1 MYPDVVICIA
11 IPALNF
17 VPVRYIG
24 IARSTISIITRG
36 LRKNTMAT
44 SRRALVLCAFVL
56 QLLMVG
62 ATASPLA
69 DSTNP
74 LGDASKMN
82 ADLVERLAEVDDPT
96 VLPVIFQLESPLTP
110 NDKAFIQQLGLDL
123 LGEAPLIDGGLV
135 EGAAIDVRRMS
146 TWDRVEFMELDK
158 PLEFFYLPSDWGGQP
173 QPGIMMHETTHVVRA
188 TDAWDRVI
196 VTPSG
201 EILREVDLSFT
212 EWDGDGTAIVDLD
225 TGVDAGHPD
234 YDYLEPWTGE
244 KTLYSAK
251 WTPADNEWVETRN
264 SDTSSGHGTHVGGT
278 IAGNGDA
285 SAGRR
290 AGVAKGGQLI
300 ALGAGDGASIFAG
313 VQGLEWTH
321 AHSIP
326 GQNPHHIRVVSNSWG
341 SDGDYNPEGA
351 IAQLTDRL
359 TYENGV
365 AVIFAA
371 SNSGGSG
378 AECSGDL
385 RTNVYANTPS
395 AISVAALTHDGTQV
409 TSFSSRGCMNQQH
422 TWPDVGAPGRDI
434 WATAPRGTAIDAS
447 TRTQGDLY
455 YMSISGTSMATP
467 HVGGMAGI
475 LLDVA
480 PSLSVAD
487 YHRDDHDFG
496 DSLVGGDGTAAYRQF
511 EDWNE
516 RNSSRVHEV
525 ELILELTARY
535 EGMDNACESGNDE
548 DGCNDIPEECY
559 RSSTGQC
566 HDWRIGHGLTDVDAA
581 VALART
587 LQLMRDQD
595 GDGLVDHPEY
605 NVWDAFDIYE
615 GMMTTATIP
624 ANTDRVRHAWKGD
637 WNHFN
642 NGQTGAVY
650 YTEDSHYVWI
660 PNGTTRLEATFAA
673 SEVDIDTGQA
683 GALQLSID
691 LGEDGSN
698 DAQGQGNRLADSW
711 YYDLPVDE
719 SSWGKWA
726 HFDVS
731 GTAVTLWGFLGDIEF
746 FESRIPYTVDVMLTM
761 DLTQPVN
768 IEFEQRPDFY
778 SDLNP
783 TTPSDEY
790 EDSMDGMLTFTR
802 KAYDQAAVVSA
813 IAPKTT
819 TEVSSESGFFSR
831 MAGVIADH
839 PLAVLIALV
848 MLIGAAGTVGYNVR
862 LQTEEDVEEAVLLDE
877 TED

>member
-1 MYPDVVICIA
+1 MVVSNKKLVGNLFFAIA
-11 IPALNF
+11 PK
-17 VPVRYIG
+17 
-24 IARSTISIITRG
+24 TISIITPRRG
-36 LRKNTMAT
+36 NSVMAT
-44 SRRALVLCAFVL
+44 PRRALFLSALVL

-62 ATASPLA
+62 AAASPLA
-69 DSTNP
+69 DGINP

-82 ADLVERLAEVDDPT
+82 NDLVERLAEADDAT
-96 VLPVIFQLESPLTP
+96 TLPVIFQLHSPVTQS
-110 NDKAFIQQLGLDL
+110 DEAYMKDLGLEV
-123 LGEAPLIDGGLV
+123 LGHAALIDGGLV
-135 EGAAIDVRRMS
+135 EGAAVDVRRLS
-146 TWDRVEFMELDK
+146 SWERVEYLELDK
-158 PLEFFYLPSDWGGQP
+158 PLEFFYLPSEWGGQP
-173 QPGIMMHETTHVVRA
+173 NPGIMMHETTHVVRA

-196 VTPSG
+196 VAPSG
-201 EILREVDLSFT
+201 EILRETDLSFT

-251 WTPADNEWVETRN
+251 WTPADNDWVETRN

-321 AHSIP
+321 AHSVP
-326 GQNPHHIRVVSNSWG
+326 GQNPYHIRVVSNSWG
-341 SDGDYNPEGA
+341 SDGDYNPDGA
-351 IAQLTDRL
+351 ITQLTDRL

-378 AECSGDL
+378 GECSGDL

-395 AISVAALTHDGTQV
+395 AISVAALTHDGTAV

-475 LLDVA
+475 LIDVA
-480 PSLSVAD
+480 PSLGVAD

-496 DSLVGGDGTAAYRQF
+496 DSLVGGDGTAAYGQF
-511 EDWNE
+511 EDWDE
-516 RNSSRVHEV
+516 RNNSRVHEV

-535 EGMDNACESGNDE
+535 EGMANSCE
-548 DGCNDIPEECY
+548 DGNGDDSCNDIPEECY

-595 GDGLVDHPEY
+595 ADGIVDHPEY
-605 NVWDAFDIYE
+605 TVFDAFDIYE
-615 GMMTTATIP
+615 SMMTTVSIP
-624 ANTDRVRHAWKGD
+624 TNTDRIRHAWKGD

-660 PNGTTRLEATFAA
+660 PNGTVRLEATFSAT
-673 SEVDIDTGQA
+673 EVDLDTGQA
-683 GALQLSID
+683 GALQLAID
-691 LGEDGSN
+691 LGEDGSD

-719 SSWGKWA
+719 SAWGKWA

-731 GTAVTLWGFLGDIEF
+731 GSAVTLWGFLNDIEF

-761 DLTQPVN
+761 DLSQPVN
-768 IEFEQRPDFY
+768 VEYEQRPDFY

-790 EDSMDGMLTFTR
+790 DESMDGMLTFTR
-802 KAYDQAAVVSA
+802 PAYDQATVVSL
-813 IAPKTT
+813 IRPKSMSDGT
-819 TEVSSESGFFSR
+819 SSSDGFFSTL
-831 MAGVIADH
+831 GEIIADH
-839 PLAVLIALV
+839 PFAVIFSLL
-848 MLIGAAGTVGYNVR
+848 MLIGAAGTVGYAVR
-862 LQTEEDVEEAVLLDE
+862 LQTEDDIEDAVLVAEL
-877 TED
+877 EDKS

>member
-1 MYPDVVICIA
+1 MVVSKDELVGNLFLA
-11 IPALNF
+11 
-17 VPVRYIG
+17 
-24 IARSTISIITRG
+24 IARKTISIITPRRG
-36 LRKNTMAT
+36 ISVMAT
-44 SRRALVLCAFVL
+44 HRRALFLSALVL

-62 ATASPLA
+62 AAASPLA
-69 DSTNP
+69 DDINP

-82 ADLVERLAEVDDPT
+82 TDLVERLAEVDDAT
-96 VLPVIFQLESPLTP
+96 TLPVIFQLHSPVT
-110 NDKAFIQQLGLDL
+110 DSDEAYMKDLGLEV
-123 LGEAPLIDGGLV
+123 LGHAALIDGGLV
-135 EGAAIDVRRMS
+135 EGAAVDVRRLS
-146 TWDRVEFMELDK
+146 SWERVEYLELDK
-158 PLEFFYLPSDWGGQP
+158 PLEFFYLPSEWGGQP
-173 QPGIMMHETTHVVRA
+173 NPGIMMHETTHVVRA

-201 EILREVDLSFT
+201 EILRETDLSFT

-251 WTPADNEWVETRN
+251 WTPADNDWVETRN

-321 AHSIP
+321 AHSVP
-326 GQNPHHIRVVSNSWG
+326 GQNPYHIRVVSNSWG
-341 SDGDYNPEGA
+341 SDGDYNPDGA
-351 IAQLTDRL
+351 ITQLTDRL

-378 AECSGDL
+378 GECSGDL

-395 AISVAALTHDGTQV
+395 AISVAALTHDGTAV

-475 LLDVA
+475 LIDVA
-480 PSLSVAD
+480 PSLGVAD

-496 DSLVGGDGTAAYRQF
+496 DSLVGGDGTAAYGQF
-511 EDWNE
+511 EDWDE
-516 RNSSRVHEV
+516 RNNSRVHEV

-535 EGMDNACESGNDE
+535 EGMANSCE
-548 DGCNDIPEECY
+548 DGNGDDSCNDVPEECY

-595 GDGLVDHPEY
+595 ADGIVDHPEY
-605 NVWDAFDIYE
+605 TVFDAFDIYE
-615 GMMTTATIP
+615 SMMTTVSIP
-624 ANTDRVRHAWKGD
+624 TNTDRIRHAWKGD

-642 NGQTGAVY
+642 NGATGAVY

-660 PNGTTRLEATFAA
+660 PNGTVRLEATFSAT
-673 SEVDIDTGQA
+673 EVDLDTGQA
-683 GALQLSID
+683 GALQLAID
-691 LGEDGSN
+691 LGEDGSD

-719 SSWGKWA
+719 SAWGKWA

-731 GTAVTLWGFLGDIEF
+731 GSAVTLWGFLNDPEF

-761 DLTQPVN
+761 DLSQPVN
-768 IEFEQRPDFY
+768 VQFEQRPDFY

-790 EDSMDGMLTFTR
+790 DESMDGMLTFTR
-802 KAYDQAAVVSA
+802 PAYDQATVVSL
-813 IAPKTT
+813 IQPKSTGGGT
-819 TEVSSESGFFSR
+819 SSNDGFFSTL
-831 MAGVIADH
+831 GGIIADH
-839 PLAVLIALV
+839 PFAVIFSLL
-848 MLIGAAGTVGYNVR
+848 MLIGAAGTAGYAVR
-862 LQTEEDVEEAVLLDE
+862 LRTEDDIEDGVLVAELDE
-877 TED
+877 VKR

>member
-1 MYPDVVICIA
+1 M
-11 IPALNF
+11 
-17 VPVRYIG
+17 G
-24 IARSTISIITRG
+24 TR
-36 LRKNTMAT
+36 
-44 SRRALVLCAFVL
+44 RRAMVLTAFFL

-69 DSTNP
+69 DATNP
-74 LGDASKMN
+74 MGDASKMN
-82 ADLVERLAEVDDPT
+82 TDLVERLDEVDDAA
-96 VLPVIFQLESPLTP
+96 VLPVIFQLHSPVTS
-110 NDKAFIQQLGLDL
+110 NDLAFMRNLGLDV
-123 LGEAPLIDGGLV
+123 LGDAPRIDGGLV
-135 EGAAIDVRRMS
+135 EGKAIDVRRMS
-146 TWDRVEFMELDK
+146 TWDRVEYLELDK

-173 QPGIMMHETTHVVRA
+173 DPGIMMHETTHIVGA

-196 VTPSG
+196 VAPSG
-201 EILREVDLSFT
+201 EILREVDLSFS

-313 VQGLEWTH
+313 VQGLEWTY

-351 IAQLTDRL
+351 IAQLTDQL
-359 TYENGV
+359 TYDNGV

-378 AECSGDL
+378 AECSGGL

-395 AISVAALTHDGTQV
+395 AISVAALTHDGTAV

-480 PSLSVAD
+480 PSLGVAD

-496 DSLVGGDGTAAYRQF
+496 DSLVGGEGTAAYSQF
-511 EDWNE
+511 EDWDT
-516 RNSSRVHEV
+516 RNNSRVHEV

-535 EGMDNACESGNDE
+535 EGMENSCESGNDE
-548 DGCNDIPEECY
+548 DGCNDIPETCY
-559 RSSTGQC
+559 RSATGAC

-605 NVWDAFDIYE
+605 NVWDAYEIYE
-615 GMMTTATIP
+615 SMMTTATIP
-624 ANTDRVRHAWKGD
+624 TNTDRIRHAWKGD

-642 NGQTGAVY
+642 NGQTGALY

-673 SEVDIDTGQA
+673 SEFDGDTGQA
-683 GALQLSID
+683 GALQLAID
-691 LGEDGSN
+691 LGDDGSN
-698 DAQGQGNRLADSW
+698 DAQGEGNRLADSW
-711 YYDLPVDE
+711 YYDIEVDA
-719 SSWGKWA
+719 SAWGQWA

-731 GTAVTLWGFLGDIEF
+731 GTAVTLWGFLSDIEF
-746 FESRIPYTVDVMLTM
+746 FESRVPYTVDVVLTL
-761 DLTQPVN
+761 DLSQPVDVQ
-768 IEFEQRPDFY
+768 FEQRPDFY

-790 EDSMDGMLTFTR
+790 EEDMDGMLTFTR
-802 KAYDQAAVVSA
+802 PAYDQATVVSLIKPKA
-813 IAPKTT
+813 TGGQGGDSKGFIATLGGLIVEHPFA
-819 TEVSSESGFFSR
+819 VIFS
-831 MAGVIADH
+831 
-839 PLAVLIALV
+839 LL
-848 MLIGAAGTVGYNVR
+848 MLLGAAGTAGYAVR
-862 LQTEEDVEEAVLLDE
+862 LQTEDDVEDAIIVADM
-877 TED
+877 EDQA

>member
-1 MYPDVVICIA
+1 MA
-11 IPALNF
+11 
-17 VPVRYIG
+17 
-24 IARSTISIITRG
+24 STRRG
-36 LRKNTMAT
+36 LILC
-44 SRRALVLCAFVL
+44 ALVL
-56 QLLMVG
+56 QMLMVG

-69 DSTNP
+69 ESTNP
-74 LGDASKMN
+74 LGDERKMN
-82 ADLVERLAEVDDPT
+82 VDLRERLAEVDDT
-96 VLPVIFQLESPLTP
+96 TTLPVIFQLNSAVTS
-110 NDKAFIQQLGLDL
+110 NDLAFMGRLGLTI
-123 LGEAPLIDGGLV
+123 LGDAPLVDGGLV
-135 EGAAIDVRRMS
+135 SGSAIDIRHLS
-146 TWDRVEFMELDK
+146 TWHRVEYLELDK
-158 PLEFFYLPSDWGGQP
+158 PLDFFYLPPSWGGDP
-173 QPGIMMHETTHVVRA
+173 TDPGIMMHETTHVVGA
-188 TDAWDRVI
+188 TDAWTRAI
-196 VTPSG
+196 ITPSG
-201 EILREVDLSFT
+201 EVERETDLSFT

-251 WTPADNEWVETRN
+251 YGPTGWVETKN

-285 SAGRR
+285 SSGRR

-300 ALGAGDGASIFAG
+300 ALGTGDGASIFAAE
-313 VQGLEWTH
+313 QGLEWTY

-326 GQNPHHIRVVSNSWG
+326 GQNQHHVRVVSNSWG
-341 SDGDYNPEGA
+341 TDGDYDPNGV
-351 IAQLTDRL
+351 IAALTDRL

-395 AISVAALTHDGTQV
+395 AISVAALTHDGSAV

-496 DSLVGGDGTAAYRQF
+496 DSLVGGDGTAAYGQF
-511 EDWNE
+511 EDWDTANF
-516 RNSSRVHEV
+516 SRVHEI

-535 EGMDNACESGNDE
+535 EGMDNSCEDGNDE
-548 DGCNDIPEECY
+548 DSCNDIPETCY
-559 RSSTGQC
+559 LSATGRC
-566 HDWRIGHGLTDVDAA
+566 HDWRVGHGLTDVDAA

-595 GDGLVDHPEY
+595 NDGIVDNPQY
-605 NVWDAFDIYE
+605 TVWDAYDIYE
-615 GMMTTATIP
+615 SMMATNSIP
-624 ANTDRVRHAWKGD
+624 VNTDRVRHAWKGD

-660 PNGTTRLEATFAA
+660 PNGTTLLQATLAATEA
-673 SEVDIDTGQA
+673 DLDTGQV
-683 GALQLSID
+683 GTLQLSID
-691 LGEDGSN
+691 LGDDGSN
-698 DAQGQGNRLADSW
+698 DGGQGIRLADTW
-711 YYDLPVDE
+711 YYEIEVDE
-719 SSWGKWA
+719 AAWGKWA
-726 HFDVS
+726 HFDTT
-731 GTAVTLWGFLGDIEF
+731 GQAVTLWPWGDDLEF
-746 FESRIPYTVDVMLTM
+746 FESSIPYTVDVMLTL
-761 DLTQPVN
+761 DLSSPVD
-768 IEFEQRPDFY
+768 ISFDQRPDFY
-778 SDLNP
+778 SDLDP
-783 TTPSDEY
+783 APPS
-790 EDSMDGMLTFTR
+790 EDYDASMDGMLTFTR
-802 KAYDQAAVVSA
+802 PTYDQQTVVSL
-813 IAPKTT
+813 IQPKSM
-819 TEVSSESGFFSR
+819 EDEQESEGFLGSLFGL
-831 MAGVIADH
+831 MADYTFGV
-839 PLAVLIALV
+839 LFLLIIL
-848 MLIGAAGTVGYNVR
+848 LGAAGTAGYAVR
-862 LQTEEDVEEAVLLDE
+862 IR
-877 TED
+877 TEDDEAMDGIVLEQARD